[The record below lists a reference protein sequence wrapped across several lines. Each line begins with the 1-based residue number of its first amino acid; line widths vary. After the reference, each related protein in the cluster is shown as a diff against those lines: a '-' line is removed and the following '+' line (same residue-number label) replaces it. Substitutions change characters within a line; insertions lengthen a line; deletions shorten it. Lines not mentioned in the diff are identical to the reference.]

1 MHGRFLMLLDRTG
14 LGLDPAESRL
24 LRGSAAKA
32 GLTVRCSTPAL
43 LLACS
48 SELDCILL
56 DDGAGALLGRGFERG
71 TNRKVDANALQP
83 LADRQPS
90 AWTER
95 FWGAWLAIVKPAGAV
110 GYAVR
115 EPSGLFPAYYAA
127 GEASLF
133 VASDATLLREVRAIG
148 GAIAWPRLASG
159 LVHPD
164 LRVSETALS
173 GCNELIPGCALRLPG
188 LGQEL
193 AWSPADHASGP
204 KEVRSLKWS
213 ADELRETLQACVAA
227 WSRGSRRL
235 LLELSGGLDSSIVAA
250 CLAAAGADVVAATMV
265 SPTPDG
271 DERIYAAAVA
281 EHLGIPLIVKHLDPL
296 QVDFSRSAAA
306 HLPRPSSHAFSQ
318 AADALLL
325 EASAEAG
332 ADAFICGAGGDNVF
346 GFMGSAAPAA
356 DALLASGSLL
366 PFAAALADLALVHDT
381 SVWHAGLLAA
391 RQVLLSPF
399 PRRWPAE
406 SSLLSRECIAAA
418 RSCSAAHP
426 WLAAGTLLP
435 GKRRHVE
442 AILAIQNHLESLERT
457 AFAPL
462 YAPLLSTPVVECC
475 LAVPSWLWNSG
486 GRNRA
491 VARQAFQAMLPASII
506 ERRTKGALTGL
517 SGALLRQHRPVIRE
531 LLLEG
536 RLAAERMIDRTAVE
550 ALLRDDASFSGPGFH
565 RLLEFAQ
572 VEAWSRHWT

>member
-1 MHGRFLMLLDRTG
+1 SRTPLRRCPNDAALPAQMSSGLVRPAPLPRSRPWRGRSEAGRGSHDGPLRRARLGSVRRDRPERPRRPSHRSHSDPGRLMHGRFLMLLDRTG

-204 KEVRSLKWS
+204 TEVRSLKWS
-213 ADELRETLQACVAA
+213 ADVLRETLQACVAA

-250 CLAAAGADVVAATMV
+250 CLAPAGADVV
-265 SPTPDG
+265 P
-271 DERIYAAAVA
+271 
-281 EHLGIPLIVKHLDPL
+281 
-296 QVDFSRSAAA
+296 
-306 HLPRPSSHAFSQ
+306 
-318 AADALLL
+318 
-325 EASAEAG
+325 
-332 ADAFICGAGGDNVF
+332 
-346 GFMGSAAPAA
+346 
-356 DALLASGSLL
+356 
-366 PFAAALADLALVHDT
+366 
-381 SVWHAGLLAA
+381 
-391 RQVLLSPF
+391 
-399 PRRWPAE
+399 
-406 SSLLSRECIAAA
+406 
-418 RSCSAAHP
+418 
-426 WLAAGTLLP
+426 
-435 GKRRHVE
+435 
-442 AILAIQNHLESLERT
+442 
-457 AFAPL
+457 
-462 YAPLLSTPVVECC
+462 
-475 LAVPSWLWNSG
+475 
-486 GRNRA
+486 
-491 VARQAFQAMLPASII
+491 
-506 ERRTKGALTGL
+506 
-517 SGALLRQHRPVIRE
+517 
-531 LLLEG
+531 
-536 RLAAERMIDRTAVE
+536 
-550 ALLRDDASFSGPGFH
+550 
-565 RLLEFAQ
+565 
-572 VEAWSRHWT
+572 